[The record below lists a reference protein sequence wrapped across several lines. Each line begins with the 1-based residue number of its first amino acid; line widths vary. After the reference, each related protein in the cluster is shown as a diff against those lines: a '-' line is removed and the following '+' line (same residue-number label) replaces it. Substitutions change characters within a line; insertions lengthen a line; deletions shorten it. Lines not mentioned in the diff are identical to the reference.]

1 MNNLLVAPLVQ
12 LAIYCLLVA
21 LASLAGGWIL
31 LAVRLT
37 HLRLQIA
44 GSFVA
49 GLMLSMALLHF
60 VPHAVHENHSIGQTM
75 QWVLSGF
82 LAIFLL
88 QRFFPYHHHDV
99 SDEAPERRGTKPD
112 ETPTL
117 AEQSASHL
125 SWIATTIGMTLH
137 SLVGGMALAAAV
149 SADAGGLSGW
159 MGLGT
164 ALVIILHKPF
174 DALAVS
180 TVMTAGRCPIASR
193 HLINT
198 LFAFVTPLGAVLFY
212 MGVSRYAAGNPK
224 ILGDALAFCAGTFLC
239 IAGGGILPEMQF
251 HAHDRIK
258 LSFALLAGVAVAIL
272 VGWFGHSEPVPHEP
286 GISHPN
292 AHRSHP

>member
-1 MNNLLVAPLVQ
+1 
-12 LAIYCLLVA
+12 
-21 LASLAGGWIL
+21 
-31 LAVRLT
+31 
-37 HLRLQIA
+37 
-44 GSFVA
+44 
-49 GLMLSMALLHF
+49 
-60 VPHAVHENHSIGQTM
+60 
-75 QWVLSGF
+75 LSGF

-193 HLINT
+193 HLILHRGRLQADT
-198 LFAFVTPLGAVLFY
+198 RIAL
-212 MGVSRYAAGNPK
+212 RRQCGNR
-224 ILGDALAFCAGTFLC
+224 
-239 IAGGGILPEMQF
+239 AGGRQVAQPERF
-251 HAHDRIK
+251 R
-258 LSFALLAGVAVAIL
+258 L
-272 VGWFGHSEPVPHEP
+272 VVRHHLTGFW
-286 GISHPN
+286 
-292 AHRSHP
+292 HR